1 MATYFVHALLLLCE
15 ISHTSTRP
23 TFSELKA
30 SKRRQNSSKI
40 STVMDILQ
48 RAALPS
54 QHYPP
59 PKDIDTHLRRVLP
72 GRVVI
77 LCFFCGF
84 DTQADG
90 GVAAVCGARCF
101 VTTDYSPFLR
111 VIFCFKKSFG
121 DEKLTHTFHLL
132 DSHGSVQFPDSK
144 MTAFQRNTH
153 IQLMIHTLH
162 MRTCTSYWTD
172 QHKDRN
178 QSDGCVWIYG

>member
-1 MATYFVHALLLLCE
+1 MNTQLAVTCLETELSREEKAVATYFVHALLLLCE
-15 ISHTSTRP
+15 MSHTSTRP

-77 LCFFCGF
+77 LCFFWF
-84 DTQADG
+84 
-90 GVAAVCGARCF
+90 
-101 VTTDYSPFLR
+101 
-111 VIFCFKKSFG
+111 
-121 DEKLTHTFHLL
+121 
-132 DSHGSVQFPDSK
+132 
-144 MTAFQRNTH
+144 
-153 IQLMIHTLH
+153 
-162 MRTCTSYWTD
+162 
-172 QHKDRN
+172 
-178 QSDGCVWIYG
+178 